1 VLTLVA
7 AFTVLLIVAIVG
19 LSRTTLARKASSEGI
34 EEPEAVKA
42 YDRISRT
49 PQFAFIRRMF
59 VRELKKHEPTGSI
72 VDVGCGPGYLIEQI
86 AREITQAQ
94 IIGVDISEEMLTT
107 ASKNL
112 SFLGLG
118 QRAEFRKGEA
128 QSLPFQNESI
138 EYVVSTLSLHH
149 WSDPSRAFQEI
160 YRVLKP
166 KGQFLIFDV
175 RRDPRRLFY
184 WLIVFATRVTPLFLG
199 TQALRRI
206 SEPLGSLLASYTAV
220 ESMVLLSTQP
230 FARASLKGGVG
241 WLFLRGQK

>member
-1 VLTLVA
+1 MTLVA
-7 AFTVLLIVAIVG
+7 AFAVLLIVAIVG

-49 PQFAFIRRMF
+49 PQFALIRRMF
-59 VRELKKHEPTGSI
+59 VRELKKHEPKGTI
-72 VDVGCGPGYLIEQI
+72 VDVGCGPGYLIEEI
-86 AREITQAQ
+86 AREIPQAHV
-94 IIGVDISEEMLTT
+94 IGVDISQEMLTT

-128 QSLPFQNESI
+128 QSLPFENESI

-184 WLIVFATRVTPLFLG
+184 WLIVTATRVTPLFLG

-206 SEPLGSLLASYTAV
+206 NEPLGSLLASYTAV

-230 FARASLKGGVG
+230 FARASLKGGLG
-241 WLFLRGQK
+241 WLFLCGQK